1 MGTVC
6 RSAAGPEPGAGT
18 TGQRGA
24 TIVTN
29 GARDLPAE
37 RDAAIYHEF
46 PQPVDAIFSTTTFHV
61 PS

>member
-1 MGTVC
+1 MGTVR

-18 TGQRGA
+18 TGQRVA

-29 GARDLPAE
+29 GALDLPAE
-37 RDAAIYHEF
+37 QDAAIYHEF

>member
-37 RDAAIYHEF
+37 RDAAIYHEL
-46 PQPVDAIFSTTTFHV
+46 PQPVDAIFSTATFHV
-61 PS
+61 LS